1 MPRSSRSFLFPDVNV
16 WVALTYGAH
25 VHHSTAR
32 VWFEAL
38 DPEDRICFCRFTQL
52 SLLRLLTTP
61 AVMGADEAMTQTEA
75 WQAYDRWMDDG
86 RILFLD
92 EPPNLETA
100 FRTLSRRSAPTPKT
114 WSDAYLAAFAAVS
127 DMRFVTFDRWFI
139 GKVNDLV
146 VLKS

>member
-1 MPRSSRSFLFPDVNV
+1 
-16 WVALTYGAH
+16 
-25 VHHSTAR
+25 
-32 VWFEAL
+32 
-38 DPEDRICFCRFTQL
+38 
-52 SLLRLLTTP
+52 
-61 AVMGADEAMTQTEA
+61 MGADEAMTQTEA